1 MKKIFI
7 LVIVCGFMSLLQA
20 QTVTWA
26 DNIACIV
33 YTNCTKCH
41 NPNGAGPFS
50 LLTYTDAVS
59 QSVAIKGSTQSKY
72 MPPWTAD
79 RSYRSFAHERYLT
92 QEEID
97 LIANW
102 VDNGTPQG
110 NMAHAPTTPV
120 YSSSEEIVTPD
131 ARIQIPTYTV
141 SGIGDIYRCFVL
153 DPGISVNQFI
163 TGLEVVPGNRSIVH
177 HVLIYADTT
186 GIPSALDS
194 AEAGPGYA
202 GFGGTG
208 SSNSTLIG
216 AWVPGSA
223 AYFYPTGMGSFL
235 PANAKIIAQ
244 VHYPQGSAGMI
255 DSTHINLKLTT
266 YPFTRNVTMAA
277 ALNHSIPSILDGPL
291 VIPANQVKTF
301 HFRYNAPPVD
311 LTILS
316 VAPHMHLVGV
326 SVKAFAV
333 TPLGDTIHLVN
344 IPKWDFHWQGAYQF
358 RQPLRLPAN
367 SVVYGVATY
376 DNTTANP
383 HNPNSPPQL
392 VTLGESTTDEM
403 MLVYFG
409 ALVAFPGDNSIVID
423 TATIKQTYNDCQ
435 YKTGVLPAFSNDDA
449 ISLYPNPANKLLT
462 IVSDEIYNNIK
473 IYNYLGELVFKE
485 SNNLLAR
492 FNIETADLTTGEYV
506 IVFTKED
513 QIISKKISIIH

>member
-1 MKKIFI
+1 MKKYTTLFIFLSFI
-7 LVIVCGFMSLLQA
+7 SIVHA
-20 QTVTWA
+20 QSVTWA

-41 NPNGAGPFS
+41 NPNGVGPFS
-50 LLTYTDAVS
+50 LLTYADAVS
-59 QSVAIKGSTQSKY
+59 QSGAIKGATQSKY
-72 MPPWTAD
+72 MPPWSAD

-110 NMAHAPTTPV
+110 NISHAPTMPV
-120 YSSSEEIVTPD
+120 YGSAEEISSPD
-131 ARIQIPTYTV
+131 ARIQIPNYTV
-141 SGIGDIYRCFVL
+141 SGVGDIYRCFVL

-163 TGLEVVPGNRSIVH
+163 TGLEVIPGNRSIVH

-186 GIPSALDS
+186 GIPSSLD
-194 AEAGPGYA
+194 YA

-223 AYFYPTGMGSFL
+223 AYFYPSGMGSFL

-244 VHYPQGSAGMI
+244 IHYPQGSAGMI

-266 YPFTRNVTMAA
+266 YPYTRNVTMAA
-277 ALNHSIPSILDGPL
+277 ALNHYAPSILDGPL

-301 HFRYNAPPVD
+301 HFRYNAPSVD

-333 TPLGDTIHLVN
+333 TPIGDTIHLVN

-367 SVVYGVATY
+367 SVIYGVATY

-392 VTLGESTTDEM
+392 VTLGEATTDEM

-423 TATIKQTYNDCQ
+423 TTTIKQTYNDCQ
-435 YKTGVLPAFSNDDA
+435 YKTGFSTNANFLNNDD
-449 ISLYPNPANKLLT
+449 ISLYPNPANNTLNIAT
-462 IVSDEIYNNIK
+462 DEIYNNIK
-473 IYNYLGELVFKE
+473 LYNYRGELVVNQ
-485 SNNLLAR
+485 NNHSSLFR
-492 FNIETADLTTGEYV
+492 FNIETTDLATGEYIV
-506 IVFTKED
+506 VFTKGD
-513 QIISKKISIIH
+513 KIISKKISILH

>member
-1 MKKIFI
+1 MRKNII
-7 LVIVCGFMSLLQA
+7 LFIVCGLMSLAQA
-20 QTVTWA
+20 QSVTWA

-59 QSVAIKGSTQSKY
+59 QSSAIKGSTQSKY
-72 MPPWTAD
+72 MPPWSAD

-102 VDNGTPQG
+102 VDNGSPQG

-120 YSSSEEIVTPD
+120 YTSSEEIVSPD
-131 ARIQIPTYTV
+131 AQIQIPTYTV

-153 DPGISVNQFI
+153 DPGISVNQFV

-186 GIPSALDS
+186 GIPAALDS

-223 AYFYPTGMGSFL
+223 AYFYPAGMGSFL

-244 VHYPQGSAGMI
+244 IHYPQGSAGMI

-301 HFRYNAPPVD
+301 HFRYNAPSVD

-326 SVKAFAV
+326 SVKAYAV
-333 TPLGDTIHLVN
+333 TPLGDTINLVN

-392 VTLGESTTDEM
+392 VTVGESTTNEM

-423 TATIKQTYNDCQ
+423 TSTIKSTYNDCQ
-435 YKTGVLPAFSNDDA
+435 YKTGFSSIDVDNDA
-449 ISLYPNPANKLLT
+449 ISVYPNPANNTLNIST
-462 IVSDEIYNNIK
+462 REVFNIIK
-473 IYNYLGELVFKE
+473 IYNYLGEMVLKE
-485 SNNLLAR
+485 NNNLLAR
-492 FNIETADLTTGEYV
+492 FNIETNDLASGEYV

-513 QIISKKISIIH
+513 QIISKKISILH